1 MNYRHGFHAGN
12 FADVFKH
19 AMLTRILVY
28 LTRKDAPLRYI
39 DTHAGAGRYDL
50 ASDAAKRSPEWR
62 DGVARIVKARPPA
75 EVAALLRPYLDA
87 VGSCDDE
94 GKPASYPGSP
104 ALAQSLLRPQD
115 RLALC
120 ETHAEERAALIAA
133 LGRDR
138 RLSIVATD
146 GYVALNAYV
155 PPKERRGL
163 ALIDPPFEEPDE
175 SARVEAALA
184 NALKK
189 WPRGTY
195 ALWRPIKASL
205 DDARFLNAIAALGA
219 PEHPAARTRR
229 RRRRAR
235 RPFAEPAQP
244 NGAPGRQ
251 SAVRTH
257 RGSARPHAV
266 AGADAE
272 ARRGRRIRLPMA
284 DAARVGPSARGDVR
298 PPARRGQAIDGVREV
313 ISVRRADPQRRL
325 RVPCSKRIRR
335 QPSRSSD
342 SRRRSTSSERRSS
355 AVAGSSRQD
364 APAPSP
370 ARRCLSRWR
379 LVWRPSRRPG

>member
-19 AMLTRILVY
+19 ATLARILVY

-75 EVAALLRPYLDA
+75 DVAALLRPYLDA
-87 VGSCDDE
+87 VGPCDDD
-94 GKPASYPGSP
+94 GRPASYPGSP

-120 ETHAEERAALIAA
+120 EAHPEERAALIAA

-163 ALIDPPFEEPDE
+163 VLIDPPFEEPDE

-184 NALKK
+184 GALTK

-195 ALWRPIKASL
+195 ALWRPIKAPL
-205 DDARFLNAIAALGA
+205 EDARFLNAIAALGA
-219 PEHPAARTRR
+219 PNILRLELDVGAV
-229 RRRRAR
+229 
-235 RPFAEPAQP
+235 
-244 NGAPGRQ
+244 APGAHSPNPLSR
-251 SAVRTH
+251 
-257 RGSARPHAV
+257 
-266 AGADAE
+266 AGLLIVNPPFELIAE
-272 ARRGRRIRLPMA
+272 ARVLMPWLAQALKR
-284 DAARVGPSARGDVR
+284 AAGGGFVCQWLT
-298 PPARRGQAIDGVREV
+298 PPA
-313 ISVRRADPQRRL
+313 
-325 RVPCSKRIRR
+325 
-335 QPSRSSD
+335 
-342 SRRRSTSSERRSS
+342 
-355 AVAGSSRQD
+355 
-364 APAPSP
+364 
-370 ARRCLSRWR
+370 
-379 LVWRPSRRPG
+379 

>member
-19 AMLTRILVY
+19 AMLARILVY

-50 ASDAAKRSPEWR
+50 TSEAAKRSPEWR
-62 DGVARIVKARPPA
+62 DGVGRIVKARPPA

-87 VGSCDDE
+87 IGPCDDD
-94 GKPASYPGSP
+94 GRPDSYPGSP

-120 ETHAEERAALIAA
+120 EAHPEEREALIAA

-163 ALIDPPFEEPDE
+163 VLIDPPFEEPDE
-175 SARVEAALA
+175 RTRVEAALA
-184 NALKK
+184 GALTK

-219 PEHPAARTRR
+219 ANILRLELDVGAV
-229 RRRRAR
+229 
-235 RPFAEPAQP
+235 
-244 NGAPGRQ
+244 APGAH
-251 SAVRTH
+251 SPNPLSRT
-257 RGSARPHAV
+257 GLLVVNPPF
-266 AGADAE
+266 GLIEE
-272 ARRGRRIRLPMA
+272 ARVLMPWLAQALKR
-284 DAARVGPSARGDVR
+284 AAGGGFVCQWLR
-298 PPARRGQAIDGVREV
+298 PPA
-313 ISVRRADPQRRL
+313 
-325 RVPCSKRIRR
+325 
-335 QPSRSSD
+335 
-342 SRRRSTSSERRSS
+342 
-355 AVAGSSRQD
+355 
-364 APAPSP
+364 
-370 ARRCLSRWR
+370 
-379 LVWRPSRRPG
+379 